1 LYQTSGEFRGV
12 ALHFFKKNT
21 GAKKVTKLG
30 LELDHHG
37 TWLGKRWV
45 PAKYFFH
52 PMESEF
58 QISTG
63 CWRSRLDD
71 GDIFTFFGRITNA
84 GYGKEH
90 LE

>member
-1 LYQTSGEFRGV
+1 
-12 ALHFFKKNT
+12 
-21 GAKKVTKLG
+21 

-45 PAKYFFH
+45 PDLQKFFSIQWN
-52 PMESEF
+52 PSFKFPLVAGEADWMGTYSPFLGE
-58 QISTG
+58 IS
-63 CWRSRLDD
+63 
-71 GDIFTFFGRITNA
+71 NA